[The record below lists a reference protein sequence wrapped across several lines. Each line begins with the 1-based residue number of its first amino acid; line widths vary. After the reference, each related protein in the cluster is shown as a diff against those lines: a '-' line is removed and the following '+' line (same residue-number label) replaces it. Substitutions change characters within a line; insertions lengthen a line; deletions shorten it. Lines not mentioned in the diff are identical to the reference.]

1 MFAARWALGARH
13 DRVIRLAR
21 AYRSLTVLRELTVIN
36 NDVIVGVGRA
46 PVKGCVGASARV
58 DGSTE
63 IPRLWR
69 FHLAVMLLAVMLLA
83 VRLLAVMLLAVRLL
97 AVMLRN
103 ASQISLVAASSFG
116 KY

>member
-1 MFAARWALGARH
+1 MGLPQPLFAARWALGARH

-21 AYRSLTVLRELTVIN
+21 AYRSLTVLRGLTVIN

-83 VRLLAVMLLAVRLL
+83 VRLLAVML
-97 AVMLRN
+97 RN